1 MSKITNGSM
10 KLIKSEITDIIYS
23 TIGTDLPNNFDKI
36 DAGVDAVNTR
46 VNNIITTP
54 VDGVSAQEIIDARGG
69 NPTLGTRL
77 DNMQTQTDI
86 LQEEV
91 DNLVDVGIPK
101 LVSFDYDIQATVEG
115 QNKFLIPYEF
125 LSLNTDTVEVF
136 VNGIAVPDTYYVITE
151 PVEVESVITLGY
163 VTLTESKPVGTI
175 VKVRILK
182 NVPNGDEG
190 SVDGEIITVDS
201 IPLNRIEN
209 HDKIMLQDEV
219 TNPSI
224 LINGDFR
231 KPINQRNFSRRSY
244 TGSNWAYGIDRWVIG
259 ILDSAG
265 QSECVLN
272 DGYISLKS
280 KANDGCINIYQILE
294 NPHLYYGKTLTG
306 SFKYRIVKGQPNS
319 FNVSAYNNLVK
330 NGAFFNSN
338 TSENK
343 LIADGEWHVYT
354 FTYTVSGQKLEDNFT
369 SLLIGIGSLDKNVS
383 DEDYSWIKPTVDT
396 QIDIEWVKLELGSK
410 ATQFVPRLYGEELAL
425 CQRYYFRNRWK
436 TLRTAVITSTELRLC
451 EYNFPVTMRTAPTI
465 RAIIEQPVS
474 QLYTFDLSINI
485 FNPSVT
491 QISPMQIG
499 IRNDAMC
506 DFHFSIS
513 GIELKDYSIEI
524 KDYAYEFDA
533 EIY

>member
-1 MSKITNGSM
+1 MTNRQLPDFLTAENDLDGQEPVYIAQGGKTRKTLLSKI
-10 KLIKSEITDIIYS
+10 KEFI
-23 TIGTDLPNNFDKI
+23 IGTTELTTTDKSI
-36 DAGVDAVNTR
+36 SGA
-46 VNNIITTP
+46 I
-54 VDGVSAQEIIDARGG
+54 
-69 NPTLGTRL
+69 
-77 DNMQTQTDI
+77 
-86 LQEEV
+86 EEV
-91 DNLVDVGIPK
+91 KEIADN
-101 LVSFDYDIQATVEG
+101 
-115 QNKFLIPYEF
+115 
-125 LSLNTDTVEVF
+125 NTTQ
-136 VNGIAVPDTYYVITE
+136 
-151 PVEVESVITLGY
+151 
-163 VTLTESKPVGTI
+163 
-175 VKVRILK
+175 LK
-182 NVPNGDEG
+182 D
-190 SVDGEIITVDS
+190 
-201 IPLNRIEN
+201 LA
-209 HDKIMLQDEV
+209 
-219 TNPSI
+219 NPSI

-338 TSENK
+338 TFENK

-410 ATQFVPRLYGEELAL
+410 ATPFVPRPYGEELAL
-425 CQRYYFRNRWK
+425 CKRYYELFNATCTIGDKIGNEANKHVISSVSYTVEKRLVPTVTYGEVNWVYVAIVPN
-436 TLRTAVITSTELRLC
+436 TALSTAVDSNTRFLLPVFDTTGY
-451 EYNFPVTMRTAPTI
+451 EYNGVNLVT
-465 RAIIEQPVS
+465 
-474 QLYTFDLSINI
+474 ING
-485 FNPSVT
+485 S
-491 QISPMQIG
+491 
-499 IRNDAMC
+499 A
-506 DFHFSIS
+506 
-513 GIELKDYSIEI
+513 
-524 KDYAYEFDA
+524 DA

>member
-1 MSKITNGSM
+1 MTNRQLPDFLTAENDLDGQEPVYIAQGGKTRKTLLSKI
-10 KLIKSEITDIIYS
+10 KEFI
-23 TIGTDLPNNFDKI
+23 IGTTELTTTDKSI
-36 DAGVDAVNTR
+36 SGA
-46 VNNIITTP
+46 I
-54 VDGVSAQEIIDARGG
+54 
-69 NPTLGTRL
+69 
-77 DNMQTQTDI
+77 
-86 LQEEV
+86 EEV
-91 DNLVDVGIPK
+91 KEIADN
-101 LVSFDYDIQATVEG
+101 
-115 QNKFLIPYEF
+115 
-125 LSLNTDTVEVF
+125 NTTQ
-136 VNGIAVPDTYYVITE
+136 
-151 PVEVESVITLGY
+151 
-163 VTLTESKPVGTI
+163 
-175 VKVRILK
+175 LK
-182 NVPNGDEG
+182 D
-190 SVDGEIITVDS
+190 
-201 IPLNRIEN
+201 LA
-209 HDKIMLQDEV
+209 
-219 TNPSI
+219 NPSI

-425 CQRYYFRNRWK
+425 CQRYYYRWGNERARYRAVGINGNQLFFFVPLPT
-436 TLRTAVITSTELRLC
+436 TLRII
-451 EYNFPVTMRTAPTI
+451 PTI
-465 RAIIEQPVS
+465 NN
-474 QLYTFDLSINI
+474 TFSINTLSGAGVSDFTFAVNI
-485 FNPSVT
+485 V
-491 QISPMQIG
+491 PMGMIVHATKSTHGMSDGQLMLSDDG
-499 IRNDAMC
+499 
-506 DFHFSIS
+506 S
-513 GIELKDYSIEI
+513 L
-524 KDYAYEFDA
+524 DA

>member
-1 MSKITNGSM
+1 MSDYQGTYTTNLNLS
-10 KLIKSEITDIIYS
+10 KDSVDDSYDVERVNS
-23 TIGTDLPNNFDKI
+23 NSDKI
-36 DAGVDAVNTR
+36 DKWAGEVNT
-46 VNNIITTP
+46 
-54 VDGVSAQEIIDARGG
+54 
-69 NPTLGTRL
+69 
-77 DNMQTQTDI
+77 
-86 LQEEV
+86 
-91 DNLVDVGIPK
+91 
-101 LVSFDYDIQATVEG
+101 
-115 QNKFLIPYEF
+115 
-125 LSLNTDTVEVF
+125 SLKDL
-136 VNGIAVPDTYYVITE
+136 A
-151 PVEVESVITLGY
+151 
-163 VTLTESKPVGTI
+163 
-175 VKVRILK
+175 
-182 NVPNGDEG
+182 
-190 SVDGEIITVDS
+190 
-201 IPLNRIEN
+201 
-209 HDKIMLQDEV
+209 
-219 TNPSI
+219 NPSI

-396 QIDIEWVKLELGSK
+396 QIDIEWVKLELG
-410 ATQFVPRLYGEELAL
+410 
-425 CQRYYFRNRWK
+425 
-436 TLRTAVITSTELRLC
+436 
-451 EYNFPVTMRTAPTI
+451 
-465 RAIIEQPVS
+465 
-474 QLYTFDLSINI
+474 
-485 FNPSVT
+485 
-491 QISPMQIG
+491 
-499 IRNDAMC
+499 
-506 DFHFSIS
+506 
-513 GIELKDYSIEI
+513 
-524 KDYAYEFDA
+524 
-533 EIY
+533 